1 MAIAG
6 KILIMPKGDYNADTN
21 YEMLDLV
28 MHNGTSWL
36 AKKPVKGVEP
46 SEANDEYWHK
56 MFDITPDSIV
66 GLDDYIDN
74 RIALYLANN

>member
-1 MAIAG
+1 
-6 KILIMPKGDYNADTN
+6 
-21 YEMLDLV
+21 
-28 MHNGTSWL
+28 L

-46 SEANDEYWHK
+46 SEANGEYWHK

-66 GLDDYIDN
+66 GLDGYIDS